1 MAEDGGAYAQPT
13 PRTLYVHDDLSEDV
27 ADTAGPASP
36 AAALARELLALLA
49 ADRER
54 VRVLT
59 LAEQVERVATQ
70 GPHAPFALTIGIG
83 GAGERVARA
92 LHARTGWFPRLHRV
106 GLTRE
111 EDGAG
116 GYRLVS
122 TGPASLAAQL
132 EATRDCASLAV
143 VDDTVFSGLT
153 MTGLLEALD
162 GGQRA
167 RTRAFCLRGV
177 AEAVATVAALC
188 PITVGVAA
196 PGRRLH
202 EVSFIN
208 ASGLVRRAAIR
219 RPGRPPLAF
228 FDRPEWIRAW
238 FPARHA
244 DVLALCRRLNA
255 LLEPAPSLT
264 SAAPAGSPRDPA
276 ARTGRGSPA
285 P

>member
-1 MAEDGGAYAQPT
+1 MDGGAYAQPT
-13 PRTLYVHDDLSEDV
+13 PRRLYVHDDLTDDV
-27 ADTAGPASP
+27 AAAAGPTSP
-36 AAALARELLALLA
+36 AAVLARELLALLA

-59 LAEQVERVATQ
+59 LAEQVEGVATQ
-70 GPHAPFALTIGIG
+70 GSHPPFELALGIG
-83 GAGERVARA
+83 RAGERVART
-92 LHARTGWFPRLHRV
+92 LHARTGWFPRVRRV

-111 EDGAG
+111 EDGRG

-122 TGPASLAAQL
+122 TEPASLAAQL
-132 EATRDCASLAV
+132 EGARECASLAV

-162 GGQRA
+162 APQRA

-177 AEAVATVAALC
+177 AESVAAVGALC
-188 PITVGVAA
+188 PITVGIAA
-196 PGRRLH
+196 PGRPLD

-208 ASGLVRRAAIR
+208 ASGLVRRVAIR

-238 FPARHA
+238 FPTRHV

-255 LLEPAPSLT
+255 LLEPS
-264 SAAPAGSPRDPA
+264 
-276 ARTGRGSPA
+276 
-285 P
+285 

>member
-13 PRTLYVHDDLSEDV
+13 PRTLYVHDDLSDEV
-27 ADTAGPASP
+27 AAAAGPASP
-36 AAALARELLALLA
+36 AAALARGLLALLA

-54 VRVLT
+54 VHVLT
-59 LAEQVERVATQ
+59 LAEQVERVAAQ
-70 GPHAPFALTIGIG
+70 GPHAPFELALGIG
-83 GAGERVARA
+83 NAGERVARA
-92 LHARTGWFPRLHRV
+92 LHARTGWFPRVCRV

-122 TGPASLAAQL
+122 TEEADLAAQL
-132 EATRDCASLAV
+132 EAARDCGSLAV

-153 MTGLLEALD
+153 MTGVIQALD
-162 GGQRA
+162 GSRRA
-167 RTRAFCLRGV
+167 RTHAFCLRGV
-177 AEAVATVAALC
+177 AESIATVAALC
-188 PITVGVAA
+188 PITVGIAA
-196 PGRRLH
+196 PGHRLH

-208 ASGLVRRAAIR
+208 ASGLVRRVAIR

-238 FPARHA
+238 FPSRHA
-244 DVLALCRRLNA
+244 DVLALCRRLSA
-255 LLEPAPSLT
+255 LLEPAPPLT
-264 SAAPAGSPRDPA
+264 CAAPAGSPRDPA